1 MLIALSVNVGAQTTS
16 TSRGTLT
23 PEILEHLKNQLP
35 PEEYERLV
43 KELATQKTSAAATA
57 QVDEALQSELK
68 KADEYDKGPILR
80 GSVLGVVDDVKD
92 YVDTLLTLSDPQPLA
107 VGGKTWNIL
116 YSESLR
122 RARPETNAMGDPKMR
137 RVTDKQGKTITYKVY
152 DSPNIY
158 YVIADLPANE
168 GRYYGLITCGY
179 DPIQTV
185 LSKEKKAW
193 HPLTRVEPV
202 QGTIVMPDGSRK
214 ELNIH
219 SDDEWAKANLK
230 QPAGSY
236 WALNSLGAKKLNLT
250 FNPGGTGS
258 MTIYGYTKEWNLE
271 LVQAESIGGQRNSY
285 TGRMRKGA
293 RDLSGGYTV
302 WMTPVGKR
310 AFKWKLNAD
319 GEIEITPTG
328 AATGSHEEG
337 ISENQ
342 QGAEQYYASKSEEQ
356 THKAQQRNDFKNQ
369 NEEAR
374 EARKEMNSAGKEAAE
389 AFGAFKLKPQHISR
403 KEMLADYNG
412 ATLYFTSAQPDPN
425 DPYQTKLYGTLGSMR
440 SYTAN
445 RRSFGAET
453 ILNNYKMDAKRA
465 VAAHPEIF
473 GNNPQFEVYD
483 IDIKTG
489 KARLIFI
496 SENTYKQG
504 KLHIDRKGRFDTEAF
519 KSSLLDYNEL
529 PKLQEK
535 IEELNSQIMS
545 YKSDKRKKKIV
556 GNYEKGYK
564 NFVKQERNFSTYRK
578 YVLTKNDLEKFIKEQ
593 EKTLDLLK

>member
-236 WALNSLGAKKLNLT
+236 
-250 FNPGGTGS
+250 
-258 MTIYGYTKEWNLE
+258 
-271 LVQAESIGGQRNSY
+271 
-285 TGRMRKGA
+285 
-293 RDLSGGYTV
+293 
-302 WMTPVGKR
+302 
-310 AFKWKLNAD
+310 
-319 GEIEITPTG
+319 
-328 AATGSHEEG
+328 
-337 ISENQ
+337 
-342 QGAEQYYASKSEEQ
+342 
-356 THKAQQRNDFKNQ
+356 
-369 NEEAR
+369 
-374 EARKEMNSAGKEAAE
+374 
-389 AFGAFKLKPQHISR
+389 
-403 KEMLADYNG
+403 
-412 ATLYFTSAQPDPN
+412 
-425 DPYQTKLYGTLGSMR
+425 
-440 SYTAN
+440 
-445 RRSFGAET
+445 
-453 ILNNYKMDAKRA
+453 
-465 VAAHPEIF
+465 
-473 GNNPQFEVYD
+473 
-483 IDIKTG
+483 
-489 KARLIFI
+489 
-496 SENTYKQG
+496 
-504 KLHIDRKGRFDTEAF
+504 
-519 KSSLLDYNEL
+519 
-529 PKLQEK
+529 
-535 IEELNSQIMS
+535 
-545 YKSDKRKKKIV
+545 
-556 GNYEKGYK
+556 
-564 NFVKQERNFSTYRK
+564 
-578 YVLTKNDLEKFIKEQ
+578 
-593 EKTLDLLK
+593 